1 MYGNYDGQGKPPSFD
16 IILEADVWDSIEFED
31 ESTIVTKEII
41 HIPQKNFIYVCLVN
55 KGSGTPFISALEFRP
70 LKNSTYTTESG
81 SLSLFRRWDIGSR
94 SSETFR

>member
-41 HIPQKNFIYVCLVN
+41 HIPQKKFIYVCLVN
-55 KGSGTPFISALEFRP
+55 KGSGTPFISAIELRP

-94 SSETFR
+94 TSETFR